1 MTGSITALFLTQL
14 WQEYS
19 RNPSFGGLHGEERDH
34 AVADVVVVEGLL
46 HPLPPLHHRRRL
58 AHLAGDEELAPEMRL
73 EKLNFCIWL
82 HLSSHLFN
90 EVPDRI

>member
-1 MTGSITALFLTQL
+1 MTGSITALFLKQL

-46 HPLPPLHHRRRL
+46 HPLTLLHHRRRL
-58 AHLAGDEELAPEMRL
+58 RNLARHEELAPERKGRQVSSTGSFEL
-73 EKLNFCIWL
+73 
-82 HLSSHLFN
+82 SHLN
-90 EVPDRI
+90 KVVSNKTT